1 MNRDQT
7 TEYVSAFVVGALVG
21 VGAALLFA
29 PRPPT
34 RRKRIMKELKPY
46 RKQLEKRTAKA
57 RKRMGKQASVAAD
70 WGEDMMAASRAVV
83 GDIRGEVADIVAD
96 AREEIA
102 DAVANQLESAQKALK
117 KSAKR
122 IRS

>member
-7 TEYVSAFVVGALVG
+7 TEYLSAFVVGTLVG

-29 PRPPT
+29 PKPPT
-34 RRKRIMKELKPY
+34 RRERIMKELKPY
-46 RKQLEKRTAKA
+46 RKELQKRTAKA
-57 RKRMGKQASVAAD
+57 RKRVGEQASVATE
-70 WGEDMMAASRAVV
+70 WGEDMMEASRAVV
-83 GDIRGEVADIVAD
+83 GEIRGEVADIVSD
-96 AREEIA
+96 ARKEIA
-102 DAVANQLESAQKALK
+102 DAVADQLESAQKALK